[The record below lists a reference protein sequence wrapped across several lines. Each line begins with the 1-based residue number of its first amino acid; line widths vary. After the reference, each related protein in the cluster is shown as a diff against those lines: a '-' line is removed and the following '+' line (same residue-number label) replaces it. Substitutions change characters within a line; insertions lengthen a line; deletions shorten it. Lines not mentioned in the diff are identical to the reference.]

1 MSPVGGIDLCQGND
15 FCPAASVKWFLEEQD
30 ADVVVESLKG
40 EPRMGNDLD
49 DLHLF
54 ALGDVSG
61 AVANGP
67 VLRSVLVHHHTVG
80 RTEHRSLADQRTAA
94 PVETSVHKESHL
106 MGHQERRSDRG

>member
-1 MSPVGGIDLCQGND
+1 MSPVGRIDLCQRND
-15 FCPAASVKWFLEEQD
+15 FCPAASVKWLLEVQD
-30 ADVVVESLKG
+30 SDVVVESLKG
-40 EPRMGNDLD
+40 EPWMGNDLD

-61 AVANGP
+61 AVGNGP

-94 PVETSVHKESHL
+94 PVEVSVHEESHL
-106 MGHQERRSDRG
+106 MRHLT